1 MKPKNIPRIVPA
13 PSLTPGLAIIVVSLP
28 DRTIRSQAV
37 MVQPSPGGG
46 VQVAF
51 ASGDII
57 ILGARTV
64 VGRIEAQARSR

>member
-1 MKPKNIPRIVPA
+1 MKPKNIPHRSGTIA
-13 PSLTPGLAIIVVSLP
+13 HPGLATIVVSLRN
-28 DRTIRSQAV
+28 RTV

-64 VGRIEAQARSR
+64 VGRIEAISR